1 MTYIKQ
7 NLRTKRDECFTNI
20 NGVEFYYFKN
30 GNNYSFHKVI
40 DNIFYAYTFDHK
52 PSTILLDVIDNE
64 FMIKHKHNKSCIW
77 FDITTGKGSNTVFE
91 DIDYNPKSKANQFF
105 KQLKLKDMLKI
116 CKLEYN
122 MHNCGKSRRKI
133 IKK

>member
-40 DNIFYAYTFDHK
+40 DNILGT
-52 PSTILLDVIDNE
+52 VC
-64 FMIKHKHNKSCIW
+64 MINLAD
-77 FDITTGKGSNTVFE
+77 F
-91 DIDYNPKSKANQFF
+91 
-105 KQLKLKDMLKI
+105 
-116 CKLEYN
+116 
-122 MHNCGKSRRKI
+122 
-133 IKK
+133 